1 MKEMKD
7 ERETEKKK
15 KKKKTEN
22 NKYVTQALVKG

>member
-7 ERETEKKK
+7 ERETGKKL
-15 KKKKTEN
+15 KKKTEN